1 MPPALPEDPRQIWV
15 TDDPPEDSARAHK
28 HRLVRHTKRAIENLA
43 LVDLSDG
50 SPKLIEKLVALEE
63 QIGDIADELGG
74 LPSLRAK
81 GGPAAAGGDD
91 AALLERSGISG
102 RSNPIAAPLHMWV
115 EGEVTRGR
123 ALFTAVYEGPPGCL
137 HGGFVAAAF
146 DDLLGYAQIASGMA
160 GYTGTLT
167 VRMVRPTPLYQ
178 VIEYAASLDRV
189 EGRKIYVTGRS
200 WCGEDLLAE
209 CEIVFIRPRAG
220 DPVTDQIRKRA
231 AGQVPAGGVPPATSA

>member
-1 MPPALPEDPRQIWV
+1 MAPSLPEDPRQIWV

-43 LVDLSDG
+43 LLDLSDS
-50 SPKLIEKLVALEE
+50 SPALIDKLVEFEE
-63 QIGDIADELGG
+63 RMGDLADNLGV

-102 RSNPIAAPLHMWV
+102 RSNPIAAPLQMWV
-115 EGEVTRGR
+115 EGDETRGR
-123 ALFTAVYEGPPGCL
+123 ALYTAVYEGPPGCL

-146 DDLLGYAQIASGMA
+146 DDLLGFAQIASGMA

-178 VIEYAASLDRV
+178 VIEYSAALDRV
-189 EGRKIYVTGRS
+189 EGRKIWVTGRS

-209 CEIVFIRPRAG
+209 CEILFIRPRAG
-220 DPVTDQIRKRA
+220 DPVTDQIRRM
-231 AGQVPAGGVPPATSA
+231 AGGAGGGGATSA